1 MKHKGFMY
9 MGISIGVIL
18 SKLPLQHPRSRIISR
33 LYMKHK
39 GFMYA
44 QHPRSR
50 IISRLYM
57 KHKGFMYIGISM
69 AKRYSAAGLWP
80 AVATCHASS

>member
-1 MKHKGFMY
+1 MY

-18 SKLPLQHPRSRIISR
+18 SKLPL
-33 LYMKHK
+33 
-39 GFMYA
+39 

-80 AVATCHASS
+80 AVG